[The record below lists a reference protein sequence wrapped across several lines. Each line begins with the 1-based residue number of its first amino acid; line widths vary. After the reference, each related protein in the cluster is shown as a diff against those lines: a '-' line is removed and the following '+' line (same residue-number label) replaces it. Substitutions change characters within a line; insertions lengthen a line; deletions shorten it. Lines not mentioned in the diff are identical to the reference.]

1 MAKVEPV
8 TAPNLLIIPGSPALV
23 RELSPAHGP
32 SRRLAETIWRTVAGY
47 PPRPIHIVGSRDERW
62 YTAHT
67 GSFAAWGAPQVTLK
81 GGNHLP
87 ELVAR
92 YALED
97 PDVAGSR
104 EHLQPIDTDALTV
117 VVVDG
122 PAGLTER
129 APLALVEGAREA
141 HEALERFVDGGEFPG
156 SLDGVVEKQL
166 WRELAALEAEKR
178 LVDSDDSLGVGA
190 YVAEWSL

>member
-1 MAKVEPV
+1 M
-8 TAPNLLIIPGSPALV
+8 TAPNLLILPGSPALV
-23 RELSPAHGP
+23 RELSPAHEP
-32 SRRLAETIWRTVAGY
+32 SQCLVETIRHTAAGY
-47 PPRPIHIVGSRDERW
+47 PERPIHIVGSRDKRW
-62 YTAHT
+62 YTAHS
-67 GSFAAWGAPQVTLK
+67 GSFRAWGAPHVTVK

-92 YALED
+92 YVLGD
-97 PDVAGSR
+97 PEVAEMRGSV
-104 EHLQPIDTDALTV
+104 EPLDPQALTV

-129 APLALVEGAREA
+129 APLALVEGAHEA